1 MLLHAGAQI
10 PKTALASSSEP
21 SREGIKV
28 GYFGAGLCHENQHSS
43 SIGFVLQH
51 MHNEN
56 QHSITKTSV
65 GFRYTCMCWFSLY
78 VLVFVMHVLYMSG
91 TCLRVRGNQVL
102 YMCYTF
108 QGNELL
114 P

>member
-1 MLLHAGAQI
+1 MCFCMPARRSRKLLSPPARNRRVKASRLVTLARAFAT
-10 PKTALASSSEP
+10 KTN
-21 SREGIKV
+21 IV
-28 GYFGAGLCHENQHSS
+28 VV
-43 SIGFVLQH
+43 VLVLFF
-51 MHNEN
+51 NTC
-56 QHSITKTSV
+56 ITKTSV